1 MLTSSKVDPAFMKNA
16 FFLRGK
22 MEWRKRKHFKR
33 TNRLIRIRQKQGFL
47 SDLKT
52 HIARFPD
59 GESLSQLA
67 HE

>member
-1 MLTSSKVDPAFMKNA
+1 MQTKRLRKM
-16 FFLRGK
+16 FFLREK

-33 TNRLIRIRQKQGFL
+33 ANRLIRIWQRQGFL

-59 GESLSQLA
+59 GESLPQLA